1 MLWISLSPV
10 HTVHTDLAHGGHG
23 TGGDMKK
30 RTLLSLC
37 TAVLVASIGGA
48 AWAQEFALRANTIG
62 APGGIQEAA
71 LLRLKEVAEEKSGGR
86 IAITIYTGGA
96 LGNQEENIESLQ
108 SATLD
113 IATIETPITTL
124 EPLLGVLAL
133 PYMFR
138 DRAHIDAVMSG
149 PIGDE
154 VRAMLRTHDVETLG
168 FYEAGFR
175 HITNNVRPITT
186 PEDLKGIK
194 MRTPGSKQRI
204 EIFTT
209 WGADAAPL
217 PYPELYAA
225 LQTGAFEGQ
234 ENPLVEVKASRFY
247 EVQKYLSLTSHL
259 YQSGYMLM
267 SADAFGKLPDDLKAV
282 MIEAAAEA
290 NKASIAFGVAADAE
304 VVELAKANGMEVN
317 EADVAAFQ
325 AASTGIWESQSS
337 DLGPAAADLIAR
349 IQAVGK

>member
-1 MLWISLSPV
+1 MEV
-10 HTVHTDLAHGGHG
+10 E
-23 TGGDMKK
+23 MNK
-30 RTLLSLC
+30 RTLLTL
-37 TAVLVASIGGA
+37 GA
-48 AWAQEFALRANTIG
+48 ATLLAGLASSAAAQEFTFRANTIG

-86 IAITIYTGGA
+86 IAISIATGGA

-108 SATLD
+108 SGTLD
-113 IATIETPITTL
+113 IATIETPIVTL
-124 EPLLGVLAL
+124 EPLLGALAL

-138 DRAHIDAVMSG
+138 DRAHVDAVMNG
-149 PIGDE
+149 EIGE
-154 VRAMLRTHDVETLG
+154 EIREMLRAHDVEAIG

-186 PEDLKGIK
+186 PEDLRGVR
-194 MRTPGSKQRI
+194 MRTPGSRQRI
-204 EIFTT
+204 EIFTA

-225 LQTGAFEGQ
+225 LQTGAFDGQ

-267 SADAFGKLPDDLKAV
+267 SSDSFGRLPDDLKAV
-282 MIEAAAEA
+282 MIEAATEGYH
-290 NKASIAFGVAADAE
+290 ASVAFGEAADAE
-304 VVELAKANGMEVN
+304 VVDLARSNGMEVN
-317 EADVAAFQ
+317 EADIAAFQ
-325 AASTGIWESQSS
+325 AASEAIWVSQTAE
-337 DLGPAAADLIAR
+337 LGQAATDLIAR
-349 IQAVGK
+349 VQAAGN